1 MESLRK
7 ILLLALTTILF
18 TKSVVFAAN
27 LDSPNYRLVDPELQ
41 SAAGEGTSTNYKA
54 LFMAGSE
61 GISYGKVSSSLYGIG
76 NGQAYTFMANVP
88 KISCFETST
97 TGGTTQCTGLPNGMT
112 GICGTPGCY
121 DRAILQIDTQSNPT
135 DTLYLIEVSPDNFV
149 TNYVVSGVTRTLKSY
164 TSKSSADYL
173 TKVQW
178 ETSPWQQVT
187 VLGLK
192 PNTQYSA
199 RVRALHGNY
208 TESPAGPTV
217 VATTAVTSASLDLDI
232 ATDFN
237 TENNPPYSINLGS
250 LTPEVGKILA
260 TPQIKIDFSTN
271 AQQGATVFVNDA
283 FSGLK
288 STSTSYVLTSSSED
302 LASSASGDGFGLQ
315 AFDKTQ
321 SGLSNGFANISS
333 LYVTS
338 ASNVGAV
345 SSTILN
351 TIGCSKTAVLS
362 DCTGGTSTWITDGSI
377 LVRIGARAS
386 LSAPTNTDYSDA
398 LTFTLSG
405 NW

>member
-7 ILLLALTTILF
+7 LLLIALTTVLF
-18 TKSVVFAAN
+18 AKSIVFAAN
-27 LDSPNYRLVDPELQ
+27 LDSPNYRLVNPELQ
-41 SAAGEGTSTNYKA
+41 SAAGEASSINYKA

-61 GISYGKVSSSLYGIG
+61 GVSYGKVSSALYGIG
-76 NGQAYTFMANVP
+76 SGQAYTFMANVP

-97 TGGTTQCTGLPNGMT
+97 NNGTTQCTELPNGMT
-112 GICGTPGCY
+112 AICGNPGCY
-121 DRAILQIDTQSNPT
+121 DRAILQIDTQNNPT

-178 ETSPWQQVT
+178 EAAPWQQVT
-187 VLGLK
+187 ILGLK

-208 TESPAGPTV
+208 TESSTGPTV
-217 VATTAVTSASLDLDI
+217 IATTAVTSASLDLDI

-237 TENNPPYSINLGS
+237 TENNPPYSINLGN
-250 LTPEVGKILA
+250 LAPEVGKILG

-271 AQQGATVFVNDA
+271 AQQGATIFVSDS

-288 STSTSYVLTSSSED
+288 SSSTNYLLTSSSED
-302 LASSASGDGFGLQ
+302 LATSVSGDGFGLQ

-321 SGLSNGFANISS
+321 ASESNGFATISS
-333 LYVTS
+333 FYATT

-345 SSTILN
+345 SSTVLN
-351 TIGCSKTAVLS
+351 IIGCSKTAVLS
-362 DCTGGTSTWITDGSI
+362 DCSGGTSTWITGGSI
-377 LVRIGARAS
+377 LVRVGARAS
-386 LSAPTNTDYSDA
+386 LNAPTNSDYSDS
-398 LTFTLSG
+398 LSFTLSG